1 MAEEI
6 GTAAM
11 LLGAGR
17 ETKEDKVDHSAGI
30 TLKKK
35 VGDRVEKGDVLCVLM
50 TNRENHDAA
59 LSKAHEAYVVT
70 EATPEKVPYILDVIG

>member
-17 ETKEDKVDHSAGI
+17 ETKEDEVDHSAGI

-35 VGDRVEKGDVLCVLM
+35 VGDRVEKGDTLCMLM
-50 TNRENHDAA
+50 TNRDDHDAA
-59 LSKAHEAYVVT
+59 LLKAHEAYVVT
-70 EATPEKVPYILDVIG
+70 EVPPNKVPYILDVIG